1 MAYVNDTDEQLHNK
15 IMEGLRAE
23 SASLDRRWQ
32 SVLGRYNEEMAPLR
46 EEKMA
51 VDWRM
56 AKQMEFFE
64 RHTRSSP
71 VQSIEANANANGRTG
86 SHVAIRARGDHRE
99 GNPVSGQ
106 SIVRYEAQPNVNLSH
121 RKRKREESATVHN
134 ADVVDLT
141 GGPESS
147 DAESASLLLAFA
159 LDRRVSPAATERDGS
174 VTSSAGAL
182 NISRP
187 RKKQKTKSPQPQVL
201 TVPTFDERVAEAFPM
216 VVPAPIGEGYLV
228 LLCALCKGNYS
239 LWDKD
244 KHTKHPYNGVAGFT
258 RHIAMAHADQRGEH
272 EYFEQSSVVEAC
284 TYKRLT
290 KQEVAAMLADE
301 PGAYKIE
308 MVVGVHGRP
317 PMRPRG
323 TGRLPDR
330 LHASLSPYV
339 FKSTVCKTEPP
350 SQSREVSRARQV
362 EEASDEDG
370 EVEQQVTSGTKGDE
384 RGER

>member
-32 SVLGRYNEEMAPLR
+32 SVLSRYNDEMAPLR
-46 EEKMA
+46 DEKMA
-51 VDWRM
+51 VEWRM

-64 RHTRSSP
+64 GHTRSSP
-71 VQSIEANANANGRTG
+71 VQSIEANTSANGRTV
-86 SHVAIRARGDHRE
+86 SHIAMRLRGDHRE
-99 GNPVSGQ
+99 GNPNSRQ
-106 SIVRYEAQPNVNLSH
+106 SIVRYQGQPNTGLTH
-121 RKRKREESATVHN
+121 RKRKREEPAAVHN

-147 DAESASLLLAFA
+147 DAESANLLLAFA

-187 RKKQKTKSPQPQVL
+187 RKKQKTRSPQPQVL

-216 VVPAPIGEGYLV
+216 IVPAVGGEDYLA
-228 LLCALCKGNYS
+228 LRCFFCAGTFS

-244 KHTKHPYNGVAGFT
+244 KHTKHWYSGVAGFT

-272 EYFEQSSVVEAC
+272 EYFEQTSVVEAC
-284 TYKRLT
+284 THKRLT

-339 FKSTVCKTEPP
+339 FQGVVCKTETA
-350 SQSREVSRARQV
+350 SQSREVSKARQV

-384 RGER
+384 SGER

>member
-23 SASLDRRWQ
+23 SASLGRRWQ
-32 SVLGRYNEEMAPLR
+32 SVLSRYNDEMAPLR

-51 VDWRM
+51 VEWRM

-64 RHTRSSP
+64 GHTRSSP
-71 VQSIEANANANGRTG
+71 VQSVEVANPNEGTV
-86 SHVAIRARGDHRE
+86 SHIAMRARGDHRE
-99 GNPVSGQ
+99 GNPNSRQ
-106 SIVRYEAQPNVNLSH
+106 SIVRYQGQPNTDLTH
-121 RKRKREESATVHN
+121 RKRKREEPAAVHN

-147 DAESASLLLAFA
+147 DAESANLLLAFA

-187 RKKQKTKSPQPQVL
+187 RKKQKTKSPQPPVL

-216 VVPAPIGEGYLV
+216 IVPAPIGQDYLV
-228 LLCALCKGNYS
+228 LLCKFCKGNYS

-244 KHTKHPYNGVAGFT
+244 KHTKHFYSGMAGFT

-272 EYFEQSSVVEAC
+272 EYFEQTSVVQSC
-284 TYKRLT
+284 THKRLT

-339 FKSTVCKTEPP
+339 FQGGVVCKTETA
-350 SQSREVSRARQV
+350 SQSREVSKARQV

-370 EVEQQVTSGTKGDE
+370 EVEQQVTSVTKGDE
-384 RGER
+384 SGER